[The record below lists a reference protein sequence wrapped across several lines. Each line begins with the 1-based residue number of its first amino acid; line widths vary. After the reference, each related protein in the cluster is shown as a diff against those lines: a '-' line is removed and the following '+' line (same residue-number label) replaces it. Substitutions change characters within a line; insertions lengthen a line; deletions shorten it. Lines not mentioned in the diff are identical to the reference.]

1 VQLESHSEVVADVF
15 LAVVR
20 GYIVHLSVKV
30 EGQNVPLAG
39 VHREVGQ
46 GKVRGSLEGSC
57 NKEYHVDKIS
67 GTSFCAAVRD
77 VFLIYID
84 FNRKL
89 DICRSNRRTDLCYSK
104 KYGMH
109 VTIMF
114 LSMPTIHL

>member
-1 VQLESHSEVVADVF
+1 VQLESHSEVVADIF

-20 GYIVHLSVKV
+20 GYVVHLSVEV
-30 EGQNVPLAG
+30 EGQYVPLTG

-46 GKVRGSLEGSC
+46 GKVRGSLEGRC
-57 NKEYHVDKIS
+57 NKKYHIDKIS

-77 VFLIYID
+77 VFLVLID

-89 DICRSNRRTDLCYSK
+89 DFCRSNRRIDLCYSK
-104 KYGMH
+104 KYEMH